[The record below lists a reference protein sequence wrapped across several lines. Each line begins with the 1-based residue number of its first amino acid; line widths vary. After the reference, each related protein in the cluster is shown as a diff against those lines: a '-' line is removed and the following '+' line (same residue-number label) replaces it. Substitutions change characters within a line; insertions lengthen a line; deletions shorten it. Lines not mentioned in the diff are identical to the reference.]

1 MTRSGPR
8 KKVDAT
14 YLAGRL
20 IQARAYFEAA
30 RQAVNVAEPGQ
41 SANPIISQIV
51 LATIAYG
58 DCLTAKR
65 AHVINR
71 QDHAAAP
78 KLLREV
84 LREALPAEQERR
96 YRRILAEKD
105 GAQYG
110 ARAGKLGHAQHLL
123 ADLDEFARWAEEQL

>member
-1 MTRSGPR
+1 MSRSGPR

-20 IQARAYFEAA
+20 TQARAYLEAA
-30 RQAVNVAEPGQ
+30 RQAVILAEPGQ

-65 AHVINR
+65 ARVVNR

-96 YRRILAEKD
+96 YRHILAEKD

-110 ARAGKLGHAQHLL
+110 ARAAKLSHAQHLL

>member
-20 IQARAYFEAA
+20 TQARAYLEAA
-30 RQAVNVAEPGQ
+30 RQAVILAEPGQ

-65 AHVINR
+65 ARVINQ

-110 ARAGKLGHAQHLL
+110 ARAAKLSHAQHLL

>member
-14 YLAGRL
+14 YLVGRL

-65 AHVINR
+65 AQVINR

-110 ARAGKLGHAQHLL
+110 ARAAKLGHAQHLL